1 MYHPPMKRPW
11 LAALLAAPFALA
23 AAPARA
29 QDAPPEV
36 PPPAPPVQPVQPAPY
51 VQPVQPAPYAQP
63 VQPVQPAPYAQ
74 PTPYFPPPPA
84 PYWPPPRYVASAP
97 EEPERRGPMNWY
109 GWQTLIAVAPID
121 IVMFASLPRLGDTA
135 GTATFA
141 AAFVA
146 RNLAPAVVHL
156 AHGRVATAFAS
167 IGLHAATTA
176 TGVAIGY
183 GLGIALEAGCKG
195 PTPCRNSDLQIPP
208 GPGYGAIAGSIS
220 GTILTLFFAHRQRLT
235 WTASAPAAPAGPT
248 WAFAPYAAPKG
259 AGLAAAGTF

>member
-1 MYHPPMKRPW
+1 
-11 LAALLAAPFALA
+11 
-23 AAPARA
+23 
-29 QDAPPEV
+29 
-36 PPPAPPVQPVQPAPY
+36 
-51 VQPVQPAPYAQP
+51 
-63 VQPVQPAPYAQ
+63 
-74 PTPYFPPPPA
+74 
-84 PYWPPPRYVASAP
+84 
-97 EEPERRGPMNWY
+97 MNWY

-156 AHGRVATAFAS
+156 AHGRVATAFGS

-183 GLGIALEAGCKG
+183 GLGIALEAGCKKG
-195 PTPCRNSDLQIPP
+195 PTPSATATSGIAP

-220 GTILTLFFAHRQRLT
+220 GTILNVVFFAHRQRLT